1 MFRSS
6 TLQKTNMVRPPMPNT
21 YLLNYD
27 YPEKSIG
34 QSEVTLVAARRHPSN
49 EPNAPTSYN
58 HRLKR

>member
-34 QSEVTLVAARRHPSN
+34 QSEVTLVAALVIL
-49 EPNAPTSYN
+49 ATSLTLQL
-58 HRLKR
+58 RIIMD